1 MVKRSLSDNI
11 VVSSDVS
18 GNVFT
23 MLASKE
29 IPTVLEENLD
39 NQTIKELPM
48 LDIETKNVSNNELT

>member
-1 MVKRSLSDNI
+1 
-11 VVSSDVS
+11 
-18 GNVFT
+18 